1 MNTLQAAKSSTYART
16 TGPIKNVKDMLSG
29 LKLSDTP
36 RTKSMDREVV
46 NKVNQSVN
54 PQTRTSKGS
63 TTKKSK
69 SYTGGGWGKNDNDG
83 DEYGSNGGRMG
94 HGFGGGKY

>member
-1 MNTLQAAKSSTYART
+1 MNTLQAAKSTTYART

-54 PQTRTSKGS
+54 PQTKVSKGA
-63 TTKKSK
+63 TTKKGRTAS
-69 SYTGGGWGKNDNDG
+69 WGKNDNDG
-83 DEYGSNGGRMG
+83 DEGSNGGRMG
-94 HGFGGGKY
+94 HGFGGGSY